1 MKKRF
6 MLLFFFIMVVIVL
19 AYMFPKEPEIG
30 TFCLSD
36 YQYYAEN
43 FSSDE
48 KLDNASD
55 IKELMEEVDMLW
67 KKLYGESVK
76 YKKPYRVFYD
86 SQNDIWL
93 IQASLKSNLM
103 GGVSNI
109 LVQRSTGNV
118 LAIWHTK

>member
-1 MKKRF
+1 MH
-6 MLLFFFIMVVIVL
+6 LILFIMVVIVFL
-19 AYMFPKEPEIG
+19 QIFPKEPEIG
-30 TFCLSD
+30 TFSLSD
-36 YQYYAEN
+36 YQYYVEN

-48 KLDNASD
+48 KFDNASD
-55 IKELMEEVDMLW
+55 IKKVMEEAEMLW

-76 YKKPYRVFYD
+76 YEKPYRVFYD

-93 IQASLKSNLM
+93 IQTSLKSSLM